1 MKVKSFLIRYE
12 TSRFHRHPVQHGVPS
27 CAVPFSKT
35 TRNMLLMSPRKDQE
49 FPELVTA
56 LVVCRVS
63 LYKHNVEVLPHVVTL
78 VDEYLNPFSSRK
90 KVGRACRLGFPRRAL
105 EYAAARDPDWSNGQY
120 MAAAAVIRGFV
131 HVLEWL
137 NECYP
142 ERTSWGDGHEGSSRC
157 GRFLMDTAVEHGHL
171 PVMQWLH
178 ANRSEGCTYR
188 AMNYAAAS
196 GRLDMV
202 RWIHENRSEACS
214 TEPMDYAAG
223 KGHLDVVRF
232 LHENRSEGCTKHAMS
247 SAAANGHLEMVQWLY
262 ANRSERMPGNA
273 LRSAAKYGHVEVV
286 LWLSEIVRKEPRGDA
301 CIQDAVRIAFE
312 AGHVE
317 AAEQLN
323 KQTWFPNEIQLI

>member
-1 MKVKSFLIRYE
+1 
-12 TSRFHRHPVQHGVPS
+12 
-27 CAVPFSKT
+27 
-35 TRNMLLMSPRKDQE
+35 MLLMSPRKDQE

-142 ERTSWGDGHEGSSRC
+142 ERTSWGDGHEG
-157 GRFLMDTAVEHGHL
+157 
-171 PVMQWLH
+171 
-178 ANRSEGCTYR
+178 
-188 AMNYAAAS
+188 
-196 GRLDMV
+196 
-202 RWIHENRSEACS
+202 
-214 TEPMDYAAG
+214 
-223 KGHLDVVRF
+223 
-232 LHENRSEGCTKHAMS
+232 
-247 SAAANGHLEMVQWLY
+247 
-262 ANRSERMPGNA
+262 NA